1 MSAIAFRDDRRFAGV
16 ASRPGTMSAKSL
28 HVQRRHITVE
38 WVIRN
43 TDDIDLISRH
53 LPRGEDGIE
62 PVGEHGLV
70 EAIVDVNHD
79 LRTDQSRSD
88 SVVNTK
94 TGRVPEGS
102 KTLVPCN
109 TVLSWLEQGVDS
121 SKWPKHAGT
130 NFIAQT
136 NDCGVYAALVESYK
150 RVTDIVAKCGGQ
162 SG

>member
-1 MSAIAFRDDRRFAGV
+1 M
-16 ASRPGTMSAKSL
+16 ASRPGTMLARFLCSREVVRTIK
-28 HVQRRHITVE
+28 

-53 LPRGEDGIE
+53 LPCGEDGVE
-62 PVGEHGLV
+62 PVGKHGLV
-70 EAIVDVNHD
+70 EAIINVNHD
-79 LRTDQSRSD
+79 LRTDQPRSD

-94 TGRVPEGS
+94 TGRVPECS

-130 NFIAQT
+130 NFITQT
-136 NDCGVYAALVESYK
+136 DDRGVYAALMESDK
-150 RVTDIVAKCGGQ
+150 CVTDIVAKRGGQ
-162 SG
+162 SW